1 MVKLRSRQKVKYDM
15 VFQED
20 TDAFVTE
27 VIKTVFFTLQRI
39 DFSVPFLHVDLTPW
53 QSYIVFKCSTEIK
66 DALSQSIEL
75 LCNNHLVTASS
86 ILA

>member
-1 MVKLRSRQKVKYDM
+1 M

-27 VIKTVFFTLQRI
+27 VIKTVFFTLKRI
-39 DFSVPFLHVDLTPW
+39 DFSVPFLRVDLTPR
-53 QSYIVFKCSTEIK
+53 QIYIVFKCSTEIK

-86 ILA
+86 VLA